1 MRVNQTVTLSIDS
14 SGGLAPWRARRVSA
28 FIEANI
34 EQRMTAGDA
43 ARVVNLSTSHF
54 SRAFKRSFG
63 QTVHGFIMRKR
74 IERAQQ
80 LMLSTSDELSSIAI
94 SCGLSDQSHL
104 TRWFRRVVGETP
116 GSWRRAAACGTRN
129 GGIPVAEPRLC
140 RSLTNAM

>member
-1 MRVNQTVTLSIDS
+1 MNQTVVASLDR
-14 SGGLAPWRARRVSA
+14 SGALAPWRAQRVSA

-34 EQRMTAGDA
+34 EQRMTAEDA

-80 LMLSTSDELSSIAI
+80 LMLSTSEELSSIAV

-116 GSWRRAAACGTRN
+116 GSWRRASRSGTGEQAAVQEMTRFQ
-129 GGIPVAEPRLC
+129 
-140 RSLTNAM
+140 